1 MKKIEEGT
9 AIYDA
14 LNRKLVRECVRRQYN
29 MLFTIA
35 KDSPNVAKRIISY
48 MRGMVAAFMH
58 ADFISI
64 DEFKTYNRFFERC
77 EDGLE

>member
-1 MKKIEEGT
+1 
-9 AIYDA
+9 
-14 LNRKLVRECVRRQYN
+14 
-29 MLFTIA
+29 MLSTIA
-35 KDSPNVAKRIISY
+35 KDSPNVSKRIISY